1 MVISAWLSLSML
13 MIMGAI
19 DAYRRIGLAQ
29 IIINRPLIG
38 QLVHLDNAKQD
49 LWVPSWQRLNTGD
62 YWAYVSNQQGI
73 DVDFQP
79 KLEALQVPV
88 GDWVDDKR
96 LEPLAHQRLQQLMQA
111 ASQAGYPLIVTSA
124 YRSATAQ
131 RKLLGDVAQQRGHSY
146 ANDYVAQPGR
156 SEHQL
161 GLAVDFS
168 RYSPACQAAFA
179 ACQLDNASADWLA
192 QNAHQYGFI
201 LRYPVGKT
209 PITGVQPES
218 WHYRYVGRDMAAL
231 VQSSG
236 LTFDEVYQQLI
247 KQRPVDNP

>member
-1 MVISAWLSLSML
+1 
-13 MIMGAI
+13 
-19 DAYRRIGLAQ
+19 
-29 IIINRPLIG
+29 
-38 QLVHLDNAKQD
+38 
-49 LWVPSWQRLNTGD
+49 
-62 YWAYVSNQQGI
+62 
-73 DVDFQP
+73 
-79 KLEALQVPV
+79 
-88 GDWVDDKR
+88 
-96 LEPLAHQRLQQLMQA
+96 MQA

-131 RKLLGDVAQQRGHSY
+131 RQLLGDVAQQRGHSY

-209 PITGVQPES
+209 GVIDFEPEP
-218 WHYRYVGRDMAAL
+218 WHLRYVGRDLAAAL
-231 VQSSG
+231 YQSG
-236 LTFDEVYQQLI
+236 QTLDEAWPALEEYQR
-247 KQRPVDNP
+247 QRGANQ